1 MHKEK
6 TTVEAN
12 PQMTHTLELAHE
24 ELKITNMLN
33 GEKDGQNRCKHG
45 EFQQGWNPL
54 FKESKEQVELKNSMS
69 EITSSLYRFHKYSL
83 N

>member
-1 MHKEK
+1 
-6 TTVEAN
+6 
-12 PQMTHTLELAHE
+12 
-24 ELKITNMLN
+24 MLN

-45 EFQQGWNPL
+45 EFQQGWNLL

-69 EITSSLYRFHKYSL
+69 EITNSLYRFHKNSL